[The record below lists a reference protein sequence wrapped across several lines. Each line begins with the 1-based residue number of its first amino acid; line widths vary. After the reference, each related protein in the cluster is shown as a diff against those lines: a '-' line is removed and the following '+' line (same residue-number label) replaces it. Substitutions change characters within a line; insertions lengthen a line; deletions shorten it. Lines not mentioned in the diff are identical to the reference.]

1 MFMRSLGPEFM
12 LYQKWCNKK
21 CVHIISCSM
30 SCLRFWDFKLTFEHF
45 LIKRR
50 IKISVNHENIFWF
63 DYQDLYLNRFYS
75 WPSRFQ
81 MPFLSLT
88 INSLDHLN
96 SKKTIILQ
104 YQITNFEVTPL
115 IENGVCMYDTMNINM
130 VLKCL

>member
-1 MFMRSLGPEFM
+1 MEEFLLSCWSLGPEFM

-30 SCLRFWDFKLTFEHF
+30 SCLRFWDFKSTFEHF
-45 LIKRR
+45 LIKGR
-50 IKISVNHENIFWF
+50 IKISVNHEVVIWF
-63 DYQDLYLNRFYS
+63 NYERYYLTLTCAC
-75 WPSRFQ
+75 
-81 MPFLSLT
+81 FLILT
-88 INSLDHLN
+88 INSIDHLN
-96 SKKTIILQ
+96 SKKTITLQ